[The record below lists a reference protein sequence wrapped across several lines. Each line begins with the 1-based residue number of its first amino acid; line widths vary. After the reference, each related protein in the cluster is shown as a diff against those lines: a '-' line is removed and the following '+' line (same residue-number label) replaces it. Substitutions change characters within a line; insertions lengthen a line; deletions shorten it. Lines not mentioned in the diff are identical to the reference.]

1 MVLGQGRAGSRGHSL
16 GCCMAPKRRRLSVFT
31 SLQSNHIEGEA
42 KGDHG
47 SAFGA
52 RERKGGTGRD
62 CLQIRGVSE
71 ETLSSIHHGITGSVP
86 SRHVTGYLALHWHAF
101 TPVRAMEIPRLA
113 TGGSLVAQY

>member
-1 MVLGQGRAGSRGHSL
+1 VSRYVRTVLRKAVGRSEGRSWECIRSEGT
-16 GCCMAPKRRRLSVFT
+16 KR
-31 SLQSNHIEGEA
+31 
-42 KGDHG
+42 
-47 SAFGA
+47 
-52 RERKGGTGRD
+52 RD